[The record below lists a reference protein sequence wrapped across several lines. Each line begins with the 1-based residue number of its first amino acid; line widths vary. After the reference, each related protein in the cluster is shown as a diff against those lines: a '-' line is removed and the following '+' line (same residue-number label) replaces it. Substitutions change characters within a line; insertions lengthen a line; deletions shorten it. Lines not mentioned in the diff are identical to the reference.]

1 MLFWQQNTKKVLC
14 QIRSRLVQLSIRLQ
28 CGLLGFNRSNLYYQD
43 QPEDA
48 YNLLLMRLL
57 DEEYTRHP
65 CKGVI
70 KMVKY
75 LADLSHVVNH
85 KRVRRLLRLMGLMAI
100 YPKCRNL
107 SKPHPEHKIYP
118 YLLKHLEI
126 CSPNQVWCTDI
137 TYVRLRAGF
146 IYLVAVMDW
155 FSRYVLSWRV
165 SNSLDASFCVEALQD
180 ALIYY
185 GCPEIFNT
193 DQGSQFTSE
202 AFTEVLLAKEIQISM
217 DGRGRAFDNIFIE
230 RLWRTVKYEEVFLHD
245 YGSISEAKGKL
256 KQYFNYYNY
265 ERHHQ
270 GLGYKKPAEIYFDKK
285 IPAHLWTSPS
295 DQPKPFGTCGQTMD
309 EILTTSMLPTLSTTA
324 CPQSLAS
331 RPQDV
336 LVNNNKFYDF

>member
-1 MLFWQQNTKKVLC
+1 MKQKKDMLEVGLQE
-14 QIRSRLVQLSIRLQ
+14 LSTRRQ
-28 CGLLGFNRSNLYYQD
+28 CELLGLNRSGVYYHK
-43 QPEDA
+43 QPESA

-75 LADLSHVVNH
+75 LDDLGHHVNH

-100 YPKCRNL
+100 YPNRKNL
-107 SKPHPEHKIYP
+107 SKLHPAHKIYP
-118 YLLKHLEI
+118 YLLKGLNI
-126 CSPNQVWCTDI
+126 IYPQQVWCTDI
-137 TYVRLRAGF
+137 TYVRLNTGF

-155 FSRYVLSWRV
+155 YSRYVLSWKV

-180 ALIYY
+180 ALLYY
-185 GCPEIFNT
+185 SCPEIFNT
-193 DQGSQFTSE
+193 DQGSQFTSD
-202 AFTEVLLAKEIQISM
+202 AFTQALLSNGIKISM

-245 YGSISEAKGKL
+245 YNSINEAKRRLGE
-256 KQYFNYYNY
+256 YFKYYNY

-270 GLGYKKPAEIYFDKK
+270 ALDYKKPAEIYFGKE

-295 DQPKPFGTCGQTMD
+295 DQPKPFGTCGKAMD
-309 EILTTSMLPTLSTTA
+309 EMLTASMLPTFSPTTS
-324 CPQSLAS
+324 PQSLAS
-331 RPQDV
+331 RPQDSQV
-336 LVNNNKFYDF
+336 Q

>member
-1 MLFWQQNTKKVLC
+1 MSMQHKQAILEADLQG
-14 QIRSRLVQLSIRLQ
+14 LSMRRQ
-28 CGLLGFNRSNLYYQD
+28 CELLGLSRSTVYYQA
-43 QPEDA
+43 QPEKA

-57 DEEYTRHP
+57 DEEFTRHP

-75 LADLSHVVNH
+75 LADLGHHVNQ

-100 YPKCRNL
+100 YPKRKNL

-118 YLLKHLEI
+118 YLLKDLDV
-126 CSPNQVWCTDI
+126 CYANQVWCTDI

-155 FSRYVLSWRV
+155 YSRYVLSWRV

-180 ALIYY
+180 ALLYY
-185 GCPEIFNT
+185 GFPEIFNT

-245 YGSISEAKGKL
+245 YGSIVEAKKKL
-256 KQYFNYYNY
+256 GEYFSYYNY
-265 ERHHQ
+265 QRHHQ
-270 GLGYKKPAEIYFDKK
+270 GLEYKKPAEIYFGKEM
-285 IPAHLWTSPS
+285 PAHLWTSPS
-295 DQPKPFGTCGQTMD
+295 DQPKPFGTCGQTID
-309 EILTTSMLPTLSTTA
+309 EKLISSMIPTLSPTA

-331 RPQDV
+331 RPQDSQAQ
-336 LVNNNKFYDF
+336 

>member
-1 MLFWQQNTKKVLC
+1 MSLLEKRAMLEVGLQ
-14 QIRSRLVQLSIRLQ
+14 RLSIRHQ
-28 CGLLGFNRSNLYYQD
+28 CELLDFNRSNVYYQP
-43 QPEDA
+43 QPVDP

-75 LADLSHVVNH
+75 LADLGHHVNH

-100 YPKCRNL
+100 YPKRKNL

-118 YLLKHLEI
+118 YLLKGLEV
-126 CSPNQVWCTDI
+126 CYPNQVWCTDI

-155 FSRYVLSWRV
+155 YSRHVLSWKV

-180 ALIYY
+180 ALLYY

-202 AFTEVLLAKEIQISM
+202 AFTEVLLANEVRISM

-245 YGSISEAKGKL
+245 YSSIAEAKEKL
-256 KQYFNYYNY
+256 GEYFNYYNY
-265 ERHHQ
+265 RRHHQ
-270 GLGYKKPAEIYFDKK
+270 GLEYKKPAEVYFGKK
-285 IPAHLWTSPS
+285 IPAYLWTSH
-295 DQPKPFGTCGQTMD
+295 
-309 EILTTSMLPTLSTTA
+309 
-324 CPQSLAS
+324 LAS
-331 RPQDV
+331 SPQY
-336 LVNNNKFYDF
+336 FQEQ